1 MSNNDPKCDGV
12 IPAEQEVKPKS
23 KEAKAPKK

>member
-12 IPAEQEVKPKS
+12 IPKAEDVKPKS
-23 KEAKAPKK
+23 KEAKEPKK